1 MTEKKLTKKEK
12 ALICATFVGAGIA
25 GYFGIKYF
33 NSKHGNK
40 SVSEELN
47 FIKFLVV
54 ESDCVPKA
62 LQNAENKLARQ
73 ETKINSLVKA
83 HEKMPNDI
91 QIIEA
96 IKKHEKE
103 ADILTKQLA
112 KTKELQKL
120 IDSSD
125 EIIYAK

>member
-12 ALICATFVGAGIA
+12 VFICATVVGAGIA

-33 NSKHGNK
+33 NSKNK
-40 SVSEELN
+40 SISEELN

-73 ETKINSLVKA
+73 ETKIKSLIKA
-83 HEKMPNDI
+83 HEK
-91 QIIEA
+91 
-96 IKKHEKE
+96 KC
-103 ADILTKQLA
+103 LTTFK
-112 KTKELQKL
+112 
-120 IDSSD
+120 S
-125 EIIYAK
+125 